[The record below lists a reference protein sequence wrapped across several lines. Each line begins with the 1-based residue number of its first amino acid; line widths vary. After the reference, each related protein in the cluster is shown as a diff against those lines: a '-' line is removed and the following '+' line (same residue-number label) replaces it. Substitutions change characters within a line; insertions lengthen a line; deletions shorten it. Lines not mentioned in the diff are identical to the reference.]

1 MAHDIIASCCAGLVS
16 RVICHPVDTLKARL
30 QARQT
35 ITGITGMYRGLAA
48 ALVGGVP
55 ATCIYLTSYEASKRH
70 LSSVPWVGESP
81 FLVYFCSG
89 IVAEGM
95 SCSVFVP
102 TDVVKERLQ
111 VGLYKSSADALKQ
124 ILTQEGFRGLYKG
137 YGASMLSFGPF
148 SALYFAFYEGLKQH
162 AFKAGQFSD
171 NLYRYDAIQ
180 NPNQS
185 TRSF

>member
-1 MAHDIIASCCAGLVS
+1 
-16 RVICHPVDTLKARL
+16 
-30 QARQT
+30 
-35 ITGITGMYRGLAA
+35 MYRGLAA

-70 LSSVPWVGESP
+70 LSSIPWVGESP

-180 NPNQS
+180 NSNQS